1 MDEDFHPQLPVPNM
15 PPFVPLRRSPRGPHP
30 SNHYSADEYV
40 LLTDGG
46 ELECYKESM
55 EDEHK
60 KDWVE
65 AMQDEMTSL
74 HENNTFELVK
84 LPKGKKALKN
94 KWVYKVKTEEH
105 TSRPIQGYI
114 GCKRL

>member
-1 MDEDFHPQLPVPNM
+1 
-15 PPFVPLRRSPRGPHP
+15 
-30 SNHYSADEYV
+30 
-40 LLTDGG
+40 
-46 ELECYKESM
+46 M

-60 KDWVE
+60 KEWVE

-94 KWVYKVKTEEH
+94 K
-105 TSRPIQGYI
+105 
-114 GCKRL
+114 